1 MGTIG
6 DKEMRVINSVNSSY
20 IEQIAFDTYTRALV
34 VTINGSDYIYL
45 DISFQQFRSFI
56 TADSKGSFFNM
67 HVKGRW

>member
-1 MGTIG
+1 
-6 DKEMRVINSVNSSY
+6 MRVISSVNSSY
-20 IEQIAFDTYTRALV
+20 IEQISFDTYTRALI